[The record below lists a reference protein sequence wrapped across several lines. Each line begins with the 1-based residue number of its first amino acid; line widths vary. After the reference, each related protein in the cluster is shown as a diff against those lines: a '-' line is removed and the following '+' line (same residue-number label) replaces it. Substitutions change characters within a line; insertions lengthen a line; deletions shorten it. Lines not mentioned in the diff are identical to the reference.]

1 VRRRGAAPVVALAL
15 ALTTSAASGAAA
27 PVPAAPAP
35 TECDLLAA
43 HPSDPDR
50 LGAGVPA
57 SQVRAWNDAAIDAC
71 RRAVAA
77 EPANARVRYNL
88 GRALFYRG
96 RRAEALPE
104 LARAADQRHR
114 QSQFV
119 LGLLYADG
127 VAEVVAADACR
138 ALPLWRDAA
147 DRGHYA
153 ARVSLAHDWLR
164 GRYARCERVP
174 DRDTVAKYLEAA
186 LPEARKDYYQRL
198 LVTDL
203 QERLAAAR

>member
-1 VRRRGAAPVVALAL
+1 MHARSSLAVLCGLLLAAP
-15 ALTTSAASGAAA
+15 SAHAAA
-27 PVPAAPAP
+27 PATAPPAP
-35 TECDLLAA
+35 TECDLLAG

-57 SQVRAWNDAAIDAC
+57 AQARAWNEAAIDAC

-88 GRALFYRG
+88 GRVLFYRG
-96 RRAEALPE
+96 RQAEAMPE
-104 LARAADQRHR
+104 LAKAAEQRHR
-114 QSQFV
+114 QAQFV

-127 VAEVVAADACR
+127 VKDVTPADACR

-153 ARVSLAHDWLR
+153 AQVSLARDWLR
-164 GRYARCERVP
+164 GRYAGCDGVPERA
-174 DRDTVAKYLEAA
+174 TVAKYLEAA
-186 LPEARKDYYQRL
+186 LPEARKEYYQRL

-203 QERLAAAR
+203 QERLAAAP